1 MGWNIMLGFPLLLL
15 VSALS
20 LPTATADPQPQD
32 KAAIE
37 RGAKLIES
45 RCTVCHTETSLP
57 RLVQRCASRE
67 GADFLHGFLKRH
79 HAPDEQARADII
91 AFLMCDPAELQDK

>member
-20 LPTATADPQPQD
+20 LPTTTADPQPQD

-37 RGAKLIES
+37 RGSKLVES
-45 RCTVCHTETSLP
+45 RCIVCHTKESLP
-57 RLVQRCASRE
+57 KFVQRCASRQGTE
-67 GADFLHGFLKRH
+67 FLHGFLKRH
-79 HAPDEQARADII
+79 HAPDDQARADII
-91 AFLMCDPAELQDK
+91 AFLMCVPAVPEVK